1 MVAVESFAARAHRR
15 STGQEPMMLSNAVAR
30 LLLLGYFAVVFLLF
44 GSNSFAA
51 VLIGV
56 GAGCYCRNPRSHGV
70 KPNSPVCRTCRH
82 DTERRLAPSLPP
94 FAFLVAYATTV
105 SVELFGFGPAAK
117 SRRRKPA
124 QQIVRRLKV
133 CGFRVVN
140 HARPIAE
147 LISVPLTDDHL
158 DL

>member
-1 MVAVESFAARAHRR
+1 MILSDAV
-15 STGQEPMMLSNAVAR
+15 VR
-30 LLLLGYFAVVFLLF
+30 LLLLGYCGVVFLPF
-44 GSNSFAA
+44 GSDAFAA

-56 GAGCYCRNPRSHGV
+56 GAGWYCRNSP
-70 KPNSPVCRTCRH
+70 KPQRQAELAPMSDVAN
-82 DTERRLAPSLPP
+82 DTERRQAPSLLL

-105 SVELFGFGPAAK
+105 AFFLGSVELFGFGPAVK

-133 CGFRVVN
+133 CGFRIVN